1 MSMDTGTHFALE
13 MQGLSKMKATA
24 NMDQGKGLKAAS
36 KQFEALFLHQMLKT
50 MRDSVPK
57 SGMLDSQA
65 TDTYTEMYDAQL
77 AQVMAGK
84 GVGLAEL
91 IEKHLSQRGLI
102 KEGGNEHR
110 ENLLTGI
117 PAAQPKTLNGM
128 IDRLGSRPAEGVVA
142 SNPFSSGNDQMP
154 AHVRAFVNKYEGS
167 ARLASNVSGVPS
179 ELIMAQAALETGW
192 GKSTIKTED
201 GKESH
206 NLFGIKAG
214 KYWTGKTTD
223 ITTTEF
229 VDGKA
234 VKQVDTFRAY
244 SSVTEG
250 FADYARLVGK
260 SPRYQSVVNAADS
273 RSAAHAIQAAGYA
286 TDPSYANK
294 LIAIIDQMGYQQDIR
309 QAALDGE
316 KLHRELW

>member
-1 MSMDTGTHFALE
+1 MSIDTGTHFALE

-24 NMDQGKGLKAAS
+24 QIDQGKGLKAAS

-57 SGMLDSQA
+57 SGMLSSQA
-65 TDTYTEMYDAQL
+65 TEMYTEMHDAQL

-91 IEKHLSQRGLI
+91 IEKHLTQRGLI
-102 KEGGNEHR
+102 KEGAHEEG

-117 PAAQPKTLNGM
+117 PVAKPKTLSGM
-128 IDRLGSRPAEGVVA
+128 MDRLGNRPYEAVTA
-142 SNPFSSGNDQMP
+142 TNPFTSDNTQMP
-154 AHVRAFVNKYEGS
+154 THVKAFVNKYEGS
-167 ARLASNVSGVPS
+167 ARLASNVSGVPA
-179 ELIMAQAALETGW
+179 ELILAQAALETGW
-192 GKSTIKTED
+192 GKATIKTGE

-214 KYWTGKTTD
+214 QYWTGKTTD
-223 ITTTEF
+223 ITTSEF
-229 VDGKA
+229 INGKA
-234 VKQVDTFRAY
+234 VKQVDTFRVY

-250 FADYARLVGK
+250 FADYARLVGT
-260 SPRYQSVVNAADS
+260 SPRYQSVVNSPDG

-286 TDPSYANK
+286 TDPGYANK
-294 LIAIIDQMGYQQDIR
+294 LIAIMDQMASVPDTQ
-309 QAALDGE
+309 QAAIDGE
-316 KLHRELW
+316 RFHKELW